1 LRHFSVTDCSLYIG
15 SFVAFGYGGQNYWN
29 CDPWIDSAM
38 EPYLAWYNGTTSVT
52 HGGSGG
58 DCPDT
63 TTFKTV
69 KNAFAIGGITVP
81 GNDSLTRAAYDKN
94 PYYIWFPHATGAEI
108 SIEVQS
114 SSDQWYTELQHWE
127 LGATKSGDG
136 YDLTGKFIGEV
147 PSSNWFY
154 WPGTDCREGGDIWPS
169 SGYKNGDEWGWTIS
183 GRVTPESADIEIL
196 YTWLD
201 SDGEFIPYFLCFFCL
216 SVEKRSL
223 HAPHHLR
230 STFRLSAEY

>member
-1 LRHFSVTDCSLYIG
+1 LYIG